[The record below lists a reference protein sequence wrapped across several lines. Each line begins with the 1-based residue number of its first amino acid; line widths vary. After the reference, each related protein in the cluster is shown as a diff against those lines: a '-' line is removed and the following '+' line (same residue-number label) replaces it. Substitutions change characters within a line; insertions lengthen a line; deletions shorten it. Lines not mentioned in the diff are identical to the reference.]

1 MPNLPE
7 DHLSY
12 ISRAPLLTPL
22 EEIELGRRIKQ
33 RNNLLDQQENRRLTP
48 RELRICKRGEK
59 AKDRMVTAN
68 LRLVAHVARKYQ
80 TVPKSMSYGD
90 IIQEGTIGLMRAAE
104 KFDPERGYK
113 FSTYAYWWIRQ
124 GITRAISQQ
133 DRMIKLPCNAEDI
146 MHKMRKHAR
155 TYFDAH
161 GHYPTLEESAMH
173 IGTPRDQLERLL
185 KMSTSVTSLNF
196 RSQDTDNEIID
207 LIYDET
213 ADTPITAADKSESFQ
228 QLHQAVNRLSDDE
241 RFVIESY
248 YGLDGKPS
256 VTLGEIADT
265 KSVSRE
271 AIRQRVMKIN
281 NKLRYRLV

>member
-1 MPNLPE
+1 
-7 DHLSY
+7 
-12 ISRAPLLTPL
+12 
-22 EEIELGRRIKQ
+22 
-33 RNNLLDQQENRRLTP
+33 
-48 RELRICKRGEK
+48 
-59 AKDRMVTAN
+59 
-68 LRLVAHVARKYQ
+68 
-80 TVPKSMSYGD
+80 
-90 IIQEGTIGLMRAAE
+90 
-104 KFDPERGYK
+104 
-113 FSTYAYWWIRQ
+113 
-124 GITRAISQQ
+124 
-133 DRMIKLPCNAEDI
+133 

-155 TYFDAH
+155 TYFDTH

>member
-7 DHLSY
+7 DHLGY

-33 RNNLLDQQENRRLTP
+33 RNDLISQQANRSLTP

-59 AKDRMVTAN
+59 AKERMVTAN

-90 IIQEGTIGLMRAAE
+90 IIQEGAIGLMRAAD

-133 DRMIKLPCNAEDI
+133 DRIIKLPCNAEDI

-155 TYFDAH
+155 SHLGAH
-161 GHYPTLEESAMH
+161 GHYPTLEESAVH
-173 IGTPRDQLERLL
+173 INTPKEQLELLL

-196 RSQDTDNEIID
+196 RSHDTDNEIID

-213 ADTPITAADKSESFQ
+213 ADTPMSAADRSESIG
-228 QLHQAVNRLSDDE
+228 QLRQAVGGLSEDE
-241 RFVIESY
+241 RTIIQSY
-248 YGLDGKPS
+248 YGLNGKPS
-256 VTLGEIADT
+256 VTLGEIANHR
-265 KSVSRE
+265 SVSRE
-271 AIRQRVMKIN
+271 AIRQRVMRIN
-281 NKLRYRLV
+281 NKLRYRLA